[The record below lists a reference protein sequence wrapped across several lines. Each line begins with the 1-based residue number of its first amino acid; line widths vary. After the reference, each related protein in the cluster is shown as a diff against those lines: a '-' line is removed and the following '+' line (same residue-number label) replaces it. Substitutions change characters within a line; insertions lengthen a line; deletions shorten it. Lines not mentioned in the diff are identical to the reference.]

1 MASHR
6 HRQWNLFSKGKSE
19 DLTRYCYLELDLK
32 KLEIDIKT
40 EKTNAKKI
48 GNLEA
53 KIKAQ
58 RTIKDMEKKRNEM
71 RKRLFEAQDEVE
83 TRKEQLIDR
92 VETQL
97 KQKSRLE
104 PLFTVRWQVK

>member
-1 MASHR
+1 
-6 HRQWNLFSKGKSE
+6 
-19 DLTRYCYLELDLK
+19 
-32 KLEIDIKT
+32 
-40 EKTNAKKI
+40 
-48 GNLEA
+48 
-53 KIKAQ
+53 
-58 RTIKDMEKKRNEM
+58 MEKNRNEM